1 VRDSLPYGGEPGS
14 LPGSA
19 TFENLTPVGQRPAK
33 PHTLRPPGA
42 TPGPATDDRVRKL
55 EKRPGRE
62 PGEFVGSTPTSVI
75 SVPWSN
81 GTTPARHAGGDG
93 STPSGINRR
102 TRSVGVAAAHVLG
115 KDEARVQFPDGPL
128 ETWAAGPTA
137 RHLGRNQKIGVQRP
151 GGPLTT
157 MTKRAHGL
165 TARRQLGRLAI
176 RVRLPVGPLI
186 TEGSRIRLAG
196 PRC

>member
-1 VRDSLPYGGEPGS
+1 M
-14 LPGSA
+14 
-19 TFENLTPVGQRPAK
+19 GQRPARSHK
-33 PHTLRPPGA
+33 PRRPGA
-42 TPGPATDDRVRKL
+42 TPGLATDDRVRKL

-62 PGEFVGSTPTSVI
+62 PGEFVGSTPTSVTSI
-75 SVPWSN
+75 PWSN

-137 RHLGRNQKIGVQRP
+137 RHLGRNQKIGVQLP
-151 GGPLTT
+151 GGPL
-157 MTKRAHGL
+157 MTKRAHGPM
-165 TARRQLGRLAI
+165 ARHRYGMAEI
-176 RVRLPVGPLI
+176 RVRLPVGPLN
-186 TEGSRIRLAG
+186 EYGR
-196 PRC
+196 